1 MIDLKALTKEEHRR
15 SFFKFFKYFLHVIE
29 PGYAQ
34 FIYNWH
40 IKYICDK
47 LQQKVFSL
55 LKLQAFEELLYSNI
69 PDLERIK
76 KHLSEE
82 TISEGL
88 SQKESTPFNE
98 LLESEGIIKSTYE
111 KLLFDCRHVNLNI
124 SPGTTKSTIIS
135 RMFTAWAIGVV
146 DPTLFILVATRASKN
161 AEAFADKTND
171 VLRSDAFIEI
181 HGNVLAKDSTRTVI
195 KTAKGG
201 QRHTYTT
208 LSKENTG
215 KHFHLIIFDDIQAF
229 TDLVNLGELKATNSG
244 IDAYLT
250 RVKSKTSYILIN
262 CMQRL
267 GMADATDYLFHG
279 KYYEEPKFSE
289 SQYEDIILPAMLTD
303 DVRPKELAQFYVN
316 NLFDPIRMNNAVLVN
331 EKRKAGNKFD
341 PQFLQKAIPTSED
354 LMYFNGCTRTNTKLV
369 ENNHYEATF
378 SFTDLKDTGDDSYA
392 SFFLGIKQGIPYV
405 VDVIYNKNSL
415 HDNEGKLVQKTRD
428 YKTSQNFVESNN
440 NQSYIDNDL
449 TYKIYN
455 LKPRYQSHNKL
466 ERIKSVRHIFKFL
479 HWFEDHP
486 NPEYHEA
493 MKHLEQFPFNP
504 HKNMDDGIEDV
515 VTYALDF
522 LQTQYPFLVT
532 EVSFNVQ
539 YKN

>member
-1 MIDLKALTKEEHRR
+1 MIDLVSLTKEQHRR
-15 SFFKFFKYFLHVIE
+15 SFFKFFQHFLHVIE

-40 IKYICDK
+40 IEYICNK

-69 PDLERIK
+69 PDIDRIK
-76 KHLSEE
+76 KWLPEE
-82 TISEGL
+82 TINEVIL
-88 SQKESTPFNE
+88 QKENIPFNE
-98 LLESEGIIKSTYE
+98 LLESDGYIKREYE
-111 KLLFDCRHVNLNI
+111 KLLHECRHINLNI
-124 SPGTTKSTIIS
+124 SPGTTKSTLIS
-135 RMFTAWAIGVV
+135 RMFTAWCFVI

-171 VLRSDAFIEI
+171 ILRSESFINI
-181 HGNVLAKDSTRTVI
+181 HGNILAKDSTRTVI

-215 KHFHLIIFDDIQAF
+215 KHFNIVIFDDIQAF
-229 TDLVNLGELKATNSG
+229 TDLVNPGELKATNSG

-267 GMADATDYLFHG
+267 GLADATDYLFHG
-279 KYYEEPKFSE
+279 KYYEEPKFTSG
-289 SQYEDIILPAMLTD
+289 QYEDIILPAMLTE
-303 DVRPKELAQFYVN
+303 DVRPKELKEFYVN
-316 NLFDPIRMNNAVLVN
+316 DLFDPIRMNSAVLVN

-341 PQFLQKAIPTSED
+341 PQFLQKAVASQDEI
-354 LMYFNGCTRTNTKLV
+354 MYYDGITMTK
-369 ENNHYEATF
+369 EPNDNYEATF
-378 SFTDLKDTGDDSYA
+378 SFTDLKDTGEDSYA
-392 SFFLGIKQGIPYV
+392 TLFLGIKQGKAYA
-405 VDVIYNKNSL
+405 VDVVYNKNSL
-415 HDNEGKLVQKTRD
+415 HANEGKLIQKTKD
-428 YKTSQNFVESNN
+428 YKTSQNYVESNS

-455 LKPRYQSHNKL
+455 LKPRYQSNNKL

-486 NPEYHEA
+486 NPEYQDAIAHI
-493 MKHLEQFPFNP
+493 KQFPFAP
-504 HKNMDDGIEDV
+504 HKNYDDGIEDV
-515 VTYALDF
+515 ATYALDF
-522 LQTQYPFLVT
+522 LQSQYPFIVT
-532 EVSFNVQ
+532 DVSFNVG